1 MVVFA
6 AVLLALALIG
16 PPTAAQAAPATVS
29 TTAQGLRTDL
39 TLLGLPV
46 NLLTTTQSTWQ
57 TGQAANTQQVANIG
71 VPNVLG
77 TGAITART
85 GPDSTSNGGTARAT
99 VAGLNVLGAS
109 TLGLDAVDTSCTMS
123 PTAVTADTDVANLKL
138 LGATVNPSTG
148 LNLDVPGILT
158 GVLDRQTASYN
169 ATTGRLSYTVQGL
182 NLDLLGG
189 TTGALAKGTV
199 IVAEST
205 CSGYVKF
212 GSIGTSAKTVV
223 PGTTGT
229 PTVTITNAGEVAAPN
244 TVVTIPAPPTG
255 YTLGEVTATGGGTCS
270 TASTTQIRCT
280 GVTVPGGGSVTVS
293 LPVTVAA
300 NAAGAANWSPADG
313 SITAVSTP
321 FPAVPDTTISVRGEG
336 RLVTVGNPQTTR
348 STITVTQMA
357 LPAGKSASTPITVTN
372 EGPSDATTTV
382 TVPLAGR
389 PDGVSIT
396 RAVVGSN
403 LCTVT
408 STAITCTGV
417 TVPANDKIAITV
429 TAAATTT
436 TPPGTTWD
444 VSNITA
450 TLNGFAATGAGRLL
464 TVSDPDVNLNNG
476 LTIVPVTA
484 TPGSQQAA
492 NVRIRVTNA
501 GLQNGTG
508 TLTIPAPPA
517 GYTVGTVTTTGGGTC
532 TNGAMSIYCENVTF
546 PRQGT
551 TTVTVP
557 VTLDPDVTANW
568 VTTPTRPVS
577 ATSGDS
583 TGQTTGTLV
592 TADPRWTYSV
602 DAVPPAPRTVRPG
615 QSTTMSVT
623 ITNDGP
629 SDAGESTFTVLAP
642 RSTTFGPLT
651 GPASQQ
657 CTVTGPTALRCTV
670 TLAAGDDVTYT
681 LPLNVSA
688 QADASTPLDGG
699 CVSFNN
705 DADCDDPDDSP
716 LPGIQLRTPLANRL
730 TETLVAATITPGTTG
745 VARVRLRSTQ
755 DEDDLTVT
763 IPLGALPGGWTAT
776 APGCAVT
783 TSVVTCTGVDLQS
796 NEQRDLTLT
805 VAVPSSATPPAKWTA
820 ADVVVTDGDEEIS
833 RDGDLAI
840 AGPPVTDLTAT
851 VTGPADNTV
860 LPGGTTQ
867 ITVVVA
873 NGGPSDATDASVV
886 VIAPNST
893 TFGPPASP
901 CQLSSPRRAVC
912 TVDVVAE
919 DETPELRLPLVVAAG
934 ADPFTPLGGGCVELD
949 GVSGCGPD
957 DEPIE
962 PIVLQVPF
970 DRRVTL
976 DATQAT
982 VTPGR
987 QDVATVTVTAA
998 HGDLDD
1004 IAVSV
1009 PLNGVPGGLS
1019 VRTQSATNGGV
1030 CTATATR
1037 VTCTGLTIPDGTTA
1051 TVSLGVAAAPSAVQG
1066 TPWSADPVTVSR
1078 GTQSVAAR
1086 ERLAVVG
1093 APVYT
1098 LDVNTTP
1105 PSGPVPPGGTGT
1117 LTVSVDNTGPSDAND
1132 ETISVL
1138 APDGGTFGPL
1148 GGPTAQFC
1156 RIVTSGRVSCTFDLP
1171 VDAPAINFA
1180 LPVVVSGGADP
1191 AQPLGGGCVDLDD
1204 NGLCGPGDD
1213 PLPPIVLAAPF
1224 DRQLDISTSP
1234 ARVTPG
1240 TTGNAVVLL
1249 SASPAQTGLTLS
1261 IPLDDKPAEMTLG
1274 TVTATPAASCAVNAT
1289 AITCTNVSVPASGT
1303 TITIPVSV
1311 ASGVQGT
1318 LVWSTRAITATNPA
1332 GDQATGAGLLVRT
1345 GDPDYTLDAQVTG
1358 PAPGT
1363 VLPGD
1368 TTTMR
1373 VTLTNA
1379 GPSTATDALVT
1390 LRAPVGTAFGT
1401 LAAPLADS
1409 CTRASATR
1417 ISCSVTLGVA
1427 PASLVWDV
1435 PIVVPGNADPNQALT
1450 GGCLDLDGDAACGG
1464 PSDRALPDIRLATPL
1479 GRIATVTAT
1488 NTPVVPGRT
1497 AVTTVSVALS
1507 QARTG
1512 VRVTIPRD
1520 ALPAGLTTT
1529 AIAADG
1535 ATCTTSGTAYS
1546 CGDFAVTAGGTVALR
1561 VTVAASAA
1569 ADPGAVWAPAVA
1581 VTRGDESVTRTV
1593 AAATVADADA
1603 PLTVTVVGP
1612 APGTVTPGS
1621 AADLAITATN
1631 PGPSDARNAFLS
1643 FRAPGGTT
1651 FDPGFALPRYC
1662 TRASGTRVDCTLD
1675 VVAAGTNRQWTLRVL
1690 VPGTADPDEPVDGGC
1705 VDTNRDNVCT
1715 SPPDNPLPDIVLGAE
1730 LDGTLGVGTRS
1741 GTATPGLTG
1750 TGYVVVTAS
1759 RAVTGLT
1766 VTVPLAQLPAGFTVS
1781 SATGPTGSACQIQ
1794 AAQVLCTGVDLVAGT
1809 NQAVA
1814 LGVTTASSLAAGVT
1828 WTPTG
1833 ITVSRGTGDTAQGN
1847 GTIVLTGPPVPGVRI
1862 VLTGP
1867 TDPVPLG
1874 TTTVVTAT
1882 ITNTGPSDATGTT
1895 TTVTAPSQT
1904 TFGTLSG
1911 QAAIDCTP
1919 ATSTQLT
1926 CRFNQAVGAAARIW
1940 QLPVVVPADADP
1952 SLPATGGCVAVN
1964 GSSTC
1969 LTTFELADEQALYQ
1983 PLRNT
1988 VTIDT
1993 TPVEIAPGSDGQP
2006 QITITDTS
2014 TRDGLSLVVP
2024 LETLPDGFAV
2034 SAAASESSSGEAS
2047 NGTCAVTTAQVRCT
2061 DMAEEEG
2068 TVTIT
2073 LTVAVDDA
2081 VSADAKW
2088 TATNITLTD
2097 DSSATDQ
2104 LVASGVLV
2112 TTGGD
2117 TDTVTTTFGTPTVNP
2132 AAPGQ
2137 KTVLPIRLR
2146 NPGPNAANP
2155 HVMTLKVPSGLTPGS
2170 PLPADC
2176 VWDEESNVV
2185 TCTRNLAVGAAYTY
2199 NIPFVVGR
2207 TVSVGTVITGGCLD
2221 AEPANGSCS
2230 DAEDQAMPAISVVSS
2245 RVDLELGVKRKT
2257 TTARPGGT
2265 VLLKLPYSNNGSQTA
2280 AGITFSID
2288 PPAGVNLALARVL
2301 LDASGDDA
2309 GLVTIEC
2316 MPDETGDANAVV
2328 CDGPDAPVGAT
2339 SELWLS
2345 MRITSAAKKGV
2356 HPVRVTISTT
2366 SAEGNV
2372 VNNTIEALLSIAG
2385 SSDST
2390 PTDTSNSGGG
2400 GGDNLPKT
2408 GQNLLGL
2415 LVLSMLLV
2423 IGGVMLRVGGRTRK
2437 Q

>member
-1 MVVFA
+1 MVAFA

-57 TGQAANTQQVANIG
+57 TGQLANTQQVANVG

-77 TGAITART
+77 TGAVTART
-85 GPDSTSNGGTARAT
+85 GPDSTSNGGTARAE
-99 VAGLNVLGAS
+99 VAGLNVLGTG

-123 PTAVTADTDVANLKL
+123 PTAVTSDTDVANLRVA
-138 LGATVNPSTG
+138 GATVNPSTG
-148 LNLDVPGILT
+148 LNLNVPGVLT
-158 GVLDRQTASYN
+158 GVLDRRTATYN

-182 NLDLLGG
+182 NLELLGG
-189 TTGALAKGTV
+189 TNGALAKGTV
-199 IVAEST
+199 VVAEST

-212 GSIGTSAKTVV
+212 GAVGTSAKTVV

-229 PTVTITNAGEVAAPN
+229 PTVTVTNAGEIAAPN
-244 TVVTIPAPPTG
+244 TVITIPAPPTG
-255 YTLGEVTATGGGTCS
+255 YTLGEVTTTGGGTCS

-293 LPVTVAA
+293 LPVAVAA

-321 FPAVPDTTISVRGEG
+321 FPAVADTTISVRGEG
-336 RLVTVGNPQTTR
+336 RLVTVGDAQTTR
-348 STITVTQMA
+348 STITVSQMT

-389 PDGVSIT
+389 PDGVTIT

-403 LCTVT
+403 PCTVT
-408 STAITCTGV
+408 SAAITCSGV
-417 TVPANDKIAITV
+417 TVPANDRIEITV

-450 TLNGFAATGAGRLL
+450 TLNGFAATGGGRLL
-464 TVSDPDVNLNNG
+464 TVSDPDVNLTNG
-476 LTIVPVTA
+476 LTIMPVTA
-484 TPGSQQAA
+484 IPGGAA
-492 NVRIRVTNA
+492 ATARIRVQNQ
-501 GLQNGTG
+501 GLLNGTG
-508 TLTIPAPPA
+508 TVTIPAPPA

-532 TNGAMSIYCENVTF
+532 TNGPTSIYCENVTF
-546 PRQGT
+546 PRQGA
-551 TTVTVP
+551 TTVSVP
-557 VTLDPDVTANW
+557 VTLAPDVTANW

-592 TADPRWTYSV
+592 TADPQWTFSV
-602 DAVPPAPRTVRPG
+602 DATPPAPRTVRPG

-623 ITNDGP
+623 ITNEGP
-629 SDAGESTFTVLAP
+629 SDAGESVFTVLAP
-642 RSTTFGPLT
+642 RSTTFGTLT
-651 GPASQQ
+651 APASQQ

-670 TLAAGDDVTYT
+670 SLDAGDGVTYT

-699 CVSFNN
+699 CVSYN
-705 DADCDDPDDSP
+705 DADCADPEDDP

-745 VARVRLRSTQ
+745 IARVRLESTQ

-763 IPLGALPGGWTAT
+763 IPLGALPDGWTVT
-776 APGCAVT
+776 APGCTVT
-783 TSVVTCTGVDLQS
+783 ASAVTCTGVDLQPD
-796 NEQRDLTLT
+796 EPRDLTLT
-805 VAVPSSATPPAKWTA
+805 VAVPAGATPPARWTA
-820 ADVVVTDGDEEIS
+820 AGVEVTDGDEEIS

-851 VTGPADNTV
+851 VTGPPDNTV
-860 LPGGTTQ
+860 LPGGTTEL
-867 ITVVVA
+867 TVVVA
-873 NGGPSDATDASVV
+873 NGGPSDAADASVV
-886 VIAPNST
+886 VIAPAST
-893 TFGPPASP
+893 TFGTPASP
-901 CQLSSPRRAVC
+901 CVLSTERRAVC
-912 TVDVVAE
+912 TIDVAAG
-919 DETPELRLPLVVAAG
+919 TQAPEFRLPLVVSRG
-934 ADPFTPLGGGCVELD
+934 ADPFTPLGGGCVDLD

-957 DEPIE
+957 DEPIDA
-962 PIVLQVPF
+962 IVLQVPF
-970 DRRVTL
+970 DRQVTL

-998 HGDLDD
+998 HGNLDG

-1009 PLNGVPGGLS
+1009 PLNGLPGGLT
-1019 VRTQSATNGGV
+1019 VRTQSATNGGT
-1030 CTATATR
+1030 CTATATQI
-1037 VTCTGLTIPDGTTA
+1037 TCTGLTIPDGTTA

-1066 TPWSADPVTVSR
+1066 LPWTADPVTVSR
-1078 GTQSVAAR
+1078 GTQSVSAR

-1098 LDVNTTP
+1098 LDVDSTP
-1105 PSGPVPPGGTGT
+1105 PADPVPPGGTGT
-1117 LTVSVDNTGPSDAND
+1117 FTVSVDNTGPSDATD

-1148 GGPTAQFC
+1148 SGPTAQYC
-1156 RIVTSGRVSCTFDLP
+1156 RVVSPGRVTCTFDLP
-1171 VDAPAINFA
+1171 VDAPAIDLA
-1180 LPVVVSGGADP
+1180 LPIVVSGGADP
-1191 AQPLGGGCVDLDD
+1191 AQPLDGGCVDLDND
-1204 NGLCGPGDD
+1204 GVCGTGDD
-1213 PLPPIVLAAPF
+1213 PLPPLVLATPF
-1224 DRQLDISTSP
+1224 DRQLDISTGP

-1249 SASPAQTGLTLS
+1249 SASPAQTGLTLT
-1261 IPLDDKPAEMTLG
+1261 IPLDGKPDEMTLG
-1274 TVTATPAASCAVNAT
+1274 TVTATPAASCAVTAT
-1289 AITCTNVSVPASGT
+1289 AITCTNVSVPASGA
-1303 TITIPVSV
+1303 TITVPVSV
-1311 ASGVQGT
+1311 AAGVQGT
-1318 LVWSTRAITATNPA
+1318 LVWSTRAITATNQA

-1368 TTTMR
+1368 TTSMR

-1435 PIVVPGNADPNQALT
+1435 PIVVPGNADPGQALT

-1464 PSDRALPDIRLATPL
+1464 TADRALPDIQLATPL

-1497 AVTTVSVALS
+1497 ATTTVTVALS

-1520 ALPAGLTTT
+1520 ALPAGVTTT

-1535 ATCTTSGTAYS
+1535 ATCTTSDDAYS
-1546 CGDFAVTAGGTVALR
+1546 CGDFSIAAGDSVALR

-1569 ADPGAVWAPAVA
+1569 ADPGAVWAPAVTVA
-1581 VTRGDESVTRTV
+1581 RGGESFTRTV
-1593 AAATVADADA
+1593 SAATVADADA

-1631 PGPSDARNAFLS
+1631 PGPSDARNAALI

-1651 FDPGFALPRYC
+1651 FDPAYALPRFC
-1662 TRASGTRVDCTLD
+1662 TRASATRVDCTLD
-1675 VVAAGTNRQWTLRVL
+1675 VVAAGTNRQWTLRIL

-1705 VDTNRDNVCT
+1705 IDTNRDNVCT
-1715 SPPDNPLPDIVLGAE
+1715 SPPDNPLPDIELGAE
-1730 LDGTLGVGTRS
+1730 LEGTLGVGTRS
-1741 GTATPGLTG
+1741 GTATPGLAG
-1750 TGYVVVTAS
+1750 TGYVVVTAQ
-1759 RAVTGLT
+1759 RAATGLT
-1766 VTVPLAQLPAGFTVS
+1766 VTVPLGQLPAGFTVT
-1781 SATGPTGSACQIQ
+1781 SATGPSGSACQVQ
-1794 AAQVLCTGVDLVAGT
+1794 AAQVVCTGVTLVAGT

-1814 LGVTTASSLAAGVT
+1814 LGVSTASSLAAGVT
-1828 WTPTG
+1828 WNPTG
-1833 ITVSRGTGDTAQGN
+1833 ITVSRGAGDTAQGS
-1847 GTIVLTGPPVPGVRI
+1847 GPVVVTGPPVPGVRI

-1882 ITNTGPSDATGTT
+1882 ITNVGPSDATGTT

-1919 ATSTQLT
+1919 VSSTQLT
-1926 CRFNQAVGAAARIW
+1926 CRFDQAVGAAARIW

-1952 SLPATGGCVAVN
+1952 SQPAGGGCVALN

-1993 TPVEIAPGSDGQP
+1993 TPVEVAPGDAGEP

-2024 LETLPDGFAV
+2024 LETLPDGFTV
-2034 SAAASESSSGEAS
+2034 SAATSESSSGEAS
-2047 NGTCAVTTAQVRCT
+2047 NGTCAVSASQVRCT

-2073 LTVAVDDA
+2073 LTVAVADS

-2088 TATNITLTD
+2088 TATNITLND

-2117 TDTVTTTFGTPTVNP
+2117 ADTVTTTFGTPTVNP

-2137 KTVLPIRLR
+2137 RTVLPIRLR
-2146 NPGPNAANP
+2146 NPGPDAASP

-2170 PLPADC
+2170 PLPSDC
-2176 VWDEESNVV
+2176 VWDEGNNVV
-2185 TCTRNLAVGAAYTY
+2185 TCTRDLAVGASYTY

-2221 AEPANGSCS
+2221 AEPANNSCS

-2301 LDASGDDA
+2301 LDASGSDA
-2309 GLVTIEC
+2309 GLVTIDC

-2345 MRITSAAKKGV
+2345 MQITSAAKKGV
-2356 HPVRVTISTT
+2356 QPVRVTISTT

-2385 SSDST
+2385 SSDGT
-2390 PTDTSNSGGG
+2390 PTDSSNSGGG

-2415 LVLSMLLV
+2415 LFLSVLLV
-2423 IGGVMLRVGGRTRK
+2423 VGGVMLRVGARTRK